1 VGGKRNK
8 MPSESDSPERW
19 RALAAE
25 AFEVA
30 RQLTDPVAKKIMLVI
45 AEKYGH
51 LAERAEKRRDK
62 DNHK

>member
-1 VGGKRNK
+1 
-8 MPSESDSPERW
+8 MPSESDSPGRW

-30 RQLTDPVAKKIMLVI
+30 RLLTDPVAKKIMLVI
-45 AEKYGH
+45 AEKYAH

-62 DNHK
+62 DNRK